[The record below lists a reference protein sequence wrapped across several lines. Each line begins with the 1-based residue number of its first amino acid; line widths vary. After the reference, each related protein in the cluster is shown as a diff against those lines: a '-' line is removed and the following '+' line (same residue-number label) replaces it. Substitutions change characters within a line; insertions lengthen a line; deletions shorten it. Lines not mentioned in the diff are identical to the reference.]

1 MDAAT
6 DERGRARLTFP
17 LSPDGVSAEWL
28 GAVLG
33 ADIDALEIEPIG
45 TDSGFA
51 GAARRLVPRY
61 SGTADAE
68 SAPASVIW
76 KAPSAH
82 APTRRLLNRLGAYR
96 AETNFYRRAA
106 ALSEIAPK
114 PFFAEF
120 DADSGG
126 FCLLLEDLSHMRRTD
141 GFSREDAFA
150 VARTLGRLHASF
162 CSESGRAAAS
172 WAPKFD
178 DAAALFARLQTAA
191 WRRMPPAILDAA
203 PRLAEIAQRI
213 APRTAEI
220 KARLARPPFT
230 LIHGDARA
238 DNLFF
243 GDDGGGA
250 PTVKAIDWQ
259 AVRLGRGGYDLAYF
273 MATSLDAE
281 VRRAIQDDL
290 TLSYADALTAAGC
303 RCHSA
308 DSLRED
314 VRDSLLDMV
323 GFLGIIAA
331 TLDFGAGRGL
341 ELARMMM
348 RRLDDALADNGLG

>member
-17 LSPDGVSAEWL
+17 LSPDDMSPEWL
-28 GAVLG
+28 GTVLG
-33 ADIDALEIEPIG
+33 ASISALTVEPIG

-51 GAARRLVPRY
+51 GAAHRLIPRY
-61 SGTADAE
+61 AGTADAE
-68 SAPASVIW
+68 SAPPSVIW

-82 APTRRLLNRLGAYR
+82 APTRRLLNRLSAYR
-96 AETNFYRRAA
+96 AETDFYRRAA

-120 DADSGG
+120 DADSGN
-126 FCLLLEDLSHMRRTD
+126 FCLLLEDLSRMRRTD

-150 VARTLGRLHASF
+150 VAETLGRLHARF
-162 CSESGRAAAS
+162 CSESGRAAA

-203 PRLAEIAQRI
+203 PRLADTARRL

-243 GDDGGGA
+243 GEDDGDA
-250 PTVKAIDWQ
+250 PTVRAIDWQ

-281 VRRAIQDDL
+281 IRRALQDDMIRA
-290 TLSYADALTAAGC
+290 YADALTAAGC

-314 VRDSLLDMV
+314 VRDSLRDMV

-341 ELARMMM
+341 ELARTMM
-348 RRLDDALADNGLG
+348 RRLDDALADNGLR

>member
-1 MDAAT
+1 MDAARLKYPVSR
-6 DERGRARLTFP
+6 DE
-17 LSPDGVSAEWL
+17 VSAEWL

-33 ADIDALEIEPIG
+33 ADIDAVEIEPIG

-51 GAARRLVPRY
+51 GAAHRLVPRY
-61 SGTADAE
+61 AAAVDAE
-68 SAPASVIW
+68 SLPSSLIW

-96 AETNFYRRAA
+96 AETAFYRCAA

-126 FCLLLEDLSHMRRTD
+126 FRLLLEDLSHMRRTD
-141 GFSREDAFA
+141 GFSPEDAFA
-150 VARTLGRLHASF
+150 VAETLARLHARF
-162 CSESGRAAAS
+162 CSDGGRAPS

-178 DAAALFARLQTAA
+178 DAAALFARMQAAA

-203 PRLAEIAQRI
+203 PSLADAAVRVRRR
-213 APRTAEI
+213 AAEI

-238 DNLFF
+238 DNIFF
-243 GDDGGGA
+243 CDVDDGGA
-250 PTVKAIDWQ
+250 PSVRAIDWQ
-259 AVRLGRGGYDLAYF
+259 AVRRGRGAYDLAYF
-273 MATSLDAE
+273 MATSLSAE
-281 VRRAIQDDL
+281 VRRAIQDGL
-290 TLSYADALTAAGC
+290 TRAYADALTAAGC
-303 RCHSA
+303 QCHSA
-308 DSLRED
+308 DSLRAD
-314 VRDSLLDMV
+314 VRDSLLDML

-331 TLDFGAGRGL
+331 TLDFGHGRGL
-341 ELARMMM
+341 ELARTMM
-348 RRLDDALADNGLG
+348 RRLGEALADNGLG